1 MDKVLETAFDLKML
15 CKQKFSTSDY
25 AGNKKALFVW
35 KHAVLVLITHEQ
47 EMSSEGFLLMGHNSD
62 HMMETI

>member
-1 MDKVLETAFDLKML
+1 MIMDKVLETAFDLKML

-47 EMSSEGFLLMGHNSD
+47 ELSSNRGVSADG
-62 HMMETI
+62 TQK